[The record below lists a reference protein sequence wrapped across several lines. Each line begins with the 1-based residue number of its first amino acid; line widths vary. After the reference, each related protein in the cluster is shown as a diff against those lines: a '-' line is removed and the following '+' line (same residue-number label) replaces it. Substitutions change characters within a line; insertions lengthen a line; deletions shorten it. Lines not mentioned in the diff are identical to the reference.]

1 MPEHDVETELDRDI
15 GLVGAVSLGVG
26 TMIAAGIFVLMRT
39 ARDIAADRGG
49 AVHVLS
55 VMQVPEQTPLT
66 QATDGREKQQA
77 IINQAMDV
85 TAGGGDADIPVSG
98 TGRIAH
104 HIDDAILHEITDS
117 DSDAVLLGW
126 RSRRSQRADIVL
138 GGTVDTVVREAD
150 CDVLVE
156 RVGPVSKET
165 ESILVPMAG
174 GPHAEFAS
182 EIARAIAHTTGGR
195 IELASVVDPDASETE
210 REQAHDVIERTVAE
224 MGTDST
230 VETRFIEAD
239 DVADGIVEES
249 ENFDLVVVGATRE
262 GLLQQLV
269 FGSIPEEV
277 GKRAEGAVIMAK
289 RNLGVRSRLR
299 RTLDRLR

>member
-1 MPEHDVETELDRDI
+1 
-15 GLVGAVSLGVG
+15 
-26 TMIAAGIFVLMRT
+26 
-39 ARDIAADRGG
+39 
-49 AVHVLS
+49 
-55 VMQVPEQTPLT
+55 
-66 QATDGREKQQA
+66 
-77 IINQAMDV
+77 
-85 TAGGGDADIPVSG
+85 
-98 TGRIAH
+98 
-104 HIDDAILHEITDS
+104 
-117 DSDAVLLGW
+117 
-126 RSRRSQRADIVL
+126 
-138 GGTVDTVVREAD
+138 
-150 CDVLVE
+150 
-156 RVGPVSKET
+156 
-165 ESILVPMAG
+165 
-174 GPHAEFAS
+174 
-182 EIARAIAHTTGGR
+182 
-195 IELASVVDPDASETE
+195 
-210 REQAHDVIERTVAE
+210 